1 MKHRCHLHCLVDP
14 NYHRQCRN
22 YQCCSSRSASC
33 NVIREADAMMEPG
46 RLCSLAGRA
55 RPAARRQELYPQHL
69 TTDYVIFVYCIRK
82 GKYNSSCQYLTLG
95 GAVHRIA
102 VSLHSKHGNILGR
115 FRALQWVIDR
125 AVSGGTVTKG
135 LNKCHNKVIIIF
147 TNCQVGN
154 DVQYGTKIIIAIV
167 VQKLYIC

>member
-22 YQCCSSRSASC
+22 YHYQCCTSSRSASC

-46 RLCSLAGRA
+46 SLCSLANRA
-55 RPAARRQELYPQHL
+55 RPAPAGKNSIPQPL

-102 VSLHSKHGNILGR
+102 VSLHWKHGNILRR

-167 VQKLYIC
+167 VQKL